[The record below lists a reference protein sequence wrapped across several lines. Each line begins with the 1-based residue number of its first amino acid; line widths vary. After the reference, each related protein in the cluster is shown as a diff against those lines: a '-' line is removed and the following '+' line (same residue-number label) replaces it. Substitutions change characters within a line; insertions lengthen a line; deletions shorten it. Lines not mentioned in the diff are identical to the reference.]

1 MELLLI
7 MIGLFAAPWLLFV
20 VPMVYAD
27 KKSKGMLEDL
37 NSYPMDYM
45 E

>member
-1 MELLLI
+1 M
-7 MIGLFAAPWLLFV
+7 MGLFATPWLLFV

-27 KKSKGMLEDL
+27 KQCRGKFEDL